1 MSVRRFVSCAQSFSA
16 VRVTA
21 LVFVKVNMAAHIV
34 RDMSLRIRIDE
45 SLAVS
50 YDEVEDAVLQ
60 HVRVD
65 EVSCIARV
73 QRHHYQVTLKNQ
85 IAKETLLTHGVDVK
99 ARHFACE
106 CVQKPKTQYT
116 AVTLLMPFEM
126 DDSHVTSIL
135 CRKGT
140 LVSTRRLTSKKHPT
154 IETGVRLFKFKDCTA
169 DDFPSLITIG
179 HYNLVVRVCG
189 KMVRHCY
196 RCKSASHLVRDCP
209 EPDTRSHDYQ
219 AEMDADTNA
228 SEPYPLR
235 ERADSPWTYDGRSCA
250 GTPELPYLEVDHPIL
265 DGDGQRDSSLGA
277 PSSSVTVD
285 NSDLLLGSEE
295 VVGEE
300 LTSQNDEEGRPPAQA
315 PTLADDST
323 PDETSHC
330 APDPHVNDK
339 VTNPSADSSHSVA
352 TTSLQTSG
360 TADWAEATLSANRDH
375 SYFDTGDKDNP
386 VFVEPPPKRSKR
398 RKQTQR
404 YARSLSSSPGRSM
417 RSRSRSKE
425 PNVIFHEGEPMMP
438 YRMRDG
444 TTVMRKLRSDSPYFR
459 KSSDA
464 PESIATLPDT
474 Q

>member
-1 MSVRRFVSCAQSFSA
+1 MQEGH
-16 VRVTA
+16 T
-21 LVFVKVNMAAHIV
+21 H
-34 RDMSLRIRIDE
+34 IDE
-45 SLAVS
+45 K
-50 YDEVEDAVLQ
+50 
-60 HVRVD
+60 
-65 EVSCIARV
+65 
-73 QRHHYQVTLKNQ
+73 TNQ
-85 IAKETLLTHGVDVK
+85 QETPDHRNGC
-99 ARHFACE
+99 F
-106 CVQKPKTQYT
+106 
-116 AVTLLMPFEM
+116 
-126 DDSHVTSIL
+126 
-135 CRKGT
+135 
-140 LVSTRRLTSKKHPT
+140 
-154 IETGVRLFKFKDCTA
+154 RLFKFKDCSA

-209 EPDTRSHDYQ
+209 EPDTRSHDHQ
-219 AEMDADTNA
+219 AEMDADANA

-250 GTPELPYLEVDHPIL
+250 GTPELPYLEVDNSIL
-265 DGDGQRDSSLGA
+265 DGDGKRDASLGA
-277 PSSSVTVD
+277 PSSSCTVD
-285 NSDLLLGSEE
+285 NSDVLLGSEE

-300 LTSQNDEEGRPPAQA
+300 LTSQNDEEGRLPAQA

-404 YARSLSSSPGRSM
+404 YARSLSSSQGRSM

-425 PNVIFHEGEPMMP
+425 PNVIIHEGEPMMP

-444 TTVMRKLRSDSPYFR
+444 TTVMRKLRRAVGAGAAGAAMAAPLFVASP
-459 KSSDA
+459 SQ
-464 PESIATLPDT
+464 TLLCASERERRGKTNTYKEAFNLKPD
-474 Q
+474 